1 MRNTP
6 LKAFASPLKGGN
18 KTLQGPETGGGA
30 TNKNWV
36 EPSHTKEII
45 KKVKTKILKD
55 PQDGLGG
62 EIVDSGTWS
71 GGIQM

>member
-18 KTLQGPETGGGA
+18 KTFQGPETGGGA
-30 TNKNWV
+30 TSKKWV
-36 EPSHTKEII
+36 EPSDTKRII
-45 KKVKTKILKD
+45 KKVKSKILKD
-55 PQDGLGG
+55 TKDGLGG

-71 GGIQM
+71 GGIQI

>member
-1 MRNTP
+1 
-6 LKAFASPLKGGN
+6 
-18 KTLQGPETGGGA
+18 LQGPETGGGA